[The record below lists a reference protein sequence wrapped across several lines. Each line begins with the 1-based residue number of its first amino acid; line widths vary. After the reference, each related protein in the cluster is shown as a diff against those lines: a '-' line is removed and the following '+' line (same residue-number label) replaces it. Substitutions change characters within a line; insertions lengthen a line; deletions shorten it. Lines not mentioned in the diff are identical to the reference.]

1 MTRVIEEK
9 SAMRGSHTTARQV
22 GRVMLVG
29 TMLCAL
35 AARAQVAAPPTAA
48 SDAAIVHALRERD
61 DYRAA
66 VQALDQ
72 EHDRWVETIVQLTEI
87 PAPPF
92 KEAARA
98 RAYAAMF
105 EEAGLSDVRVDEVGN
120 VLGLR
125 RGTGAPGGKMVIMAA
140 HLDTVFPAGTPV
152 TVRRDGTKLLAA
164 GVGDDSTGLA
174 TQLSLIRAMA
184 AAKIATPLD
193 ILFVGNVGEEGL
205 GDLRGVRHLFSQPAY
220 RDRTA
225 AFFSIDG
232 AAEDG
237 FTVGGVGSKRY
248 RLVYKGPGGHSYGAF
263 GLVNPMAAMAA
274 SVTGLY
280 ALPTPADPKT
290 TYSASVVNGGTSVNA
305 IPREVTL
312 EVDMRSESAAALA
325 RLERDFLAVVD
336 RSVAAENAARSVKQG
351 AVTVEKVPVGD
362 RPAGA
367 TPVTD
372 PLVRLGIAAYREEKI
387 APRLTSSST
396 DANVPMSLGIPAVT
410 LSRAATGDRGHSPDE
425 WIETAKV
432 PSQRVK
438 RLDLLLLLAAA
449 GMR

>member
-1 MTRVIEEK
+1 
-9 SAMRGSHTTARQV
+9 
-22 GRVMLVG
+22 L
-29 TMLCAL
+29 
-35 AARAQVAAPPTAA
+35 
-48 SDAAIVHALRERD
+48 
-61 DYRAA
+61 
-66 VQALDQ
+66 
-72 EHDRWVETIVQLTEI
+72 
-87 PAPPF
+87 F
-92 KEAARA
+92 K
-98 RAYAAMF
+98 
-105 EEAGLSDVRVDEVGN
+105 EAGLSDVRIDEVGN

-152 TVRRDGTKLLAA
+152 TVRRDGTKLRAA

-205 GDLRGVRHLFSQPAY
+205 GDLRGVRHLFSQRAY

-248 RLVYKGPGGHSYGAF
+248 RLVYRGPGGHSYGAF

-274 SVTGLY
+274 TVTGLY
-280 ALPTPADPKT
+280 ALPTPTEPKT
-290 TYSASVVNGGTSVNA
+290 TYSASVVGGGTSVNA

-312 EVDMRSESAAALA
+312 EVDMRSESAAELA

-336 RSVAAENAARSVKQG
+336 RSVAAENAARSIKQG
-351 AVTVEKVPVGD
+351 AVTVEKVAIGD

-367 TPVTD
+367 TPVTA
-372 PLVRLGIAAYREEKI
+372 PLVRLGAAAYREENI

-396 DANVPMSLGIPAVT
+396 DANVPMNLSIPAVT

-425 WIETAKV
+425 WIETAKA
-432 PSQRVK
+432 PSQRIK

-449 GMR
+449 GLR